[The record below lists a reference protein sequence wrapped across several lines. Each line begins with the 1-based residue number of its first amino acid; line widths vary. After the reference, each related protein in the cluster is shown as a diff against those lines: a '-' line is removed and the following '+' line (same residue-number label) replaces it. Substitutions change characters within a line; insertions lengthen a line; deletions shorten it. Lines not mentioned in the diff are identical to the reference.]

1 MKLATAL
8 SERADLQ
15 RRISE
20 LGGRLNNNA
29 RVQDGEKPSEDP
41 QELLSEL
48 NKDFE
53 RLEELIARI
62 NHTNN
67 ETKSGDVT
75 LTDLIAK
82 RDCLKQKIG
91 IMRSFLNTAS
101 EKISRYSKTEIRI
114 LSTVSVSELQKE
126 LDKLSKELRE
136 TDETIQGV
144 NWTTDLIWFLLV
156 VCKGGHDLLRLR
168 MNRTLGNMQS
178 TCGVQLPFRIMYAQ

>member
-29 RVQDGEKPSEDP
+29 KVQDGEKPSEDP
-41 QELLSEL
+41 MELLTEL
-48 NKDFE
+48 NKDFS

-136 TDETIQGV
+136 TDETIQGL
-144 NWTTDLIWFLLV
+144 NWTTDLI
-156 VCKGGHDLLRLR
+156 
-168 MNRTLGNMQS
+168 
-178 TCGVQLPFRIMYAQ
+178 

>member
-1 MKLATAL
+1 MKLASAL

-20 LGGRLNNNA
+20 LGGRHNNNA
-29 RVQDGEKPSEDP
+29 KEQDGETPSENPD
-41 QELLSEL
+41 ELLKEL

-67 ETKSGDVT
+67 MTRSGDMT

-82 RDCLKQKIG
+82 RDCLKMKIG

-101 EKISRYSKTEIRI
+101 EKVNLYSQTEIKI
-114 LSTVSVSELQKE
+114 FSTVSVSDLQKE
-126 LDKLSKELRE
+126 LDGLSKELRE
-136 TDETIQGV
+136 TDETIQSL
-144 NWTTDLIWFLLV
+144 NWITDLI
-156 VCKGGHDLLRLR
+156 
-168 MNRTLGNMQS
+168 
-178 TCGVQLPFRIMYAQ
+178 

>member
-114 LSTVSVSELQKE
+114 ISTVSVSELQKE

-136 TDETIQGV
+136 TDETIQGL
-144 NWTTDLIWFLLV
+144 NWTTDLI
-156 VCKGGHDLLRLR
+156 
-168 MNRTLGNMQS
+168 
-178 TCGVQLPFRIMYAQ
+178 

>member
-29 RVQDGEKPSEDP
+29 KVQDGEKPSEDP
-41 QELLSEL
+41 MELLTEL
-48 NKDFE
+48 NKDFS

-91 IMRSFLNTAS
+91 IMRSFLDKAS
-101 EKISRYSKTEIRI
+101 EKVSRYSKTEIRI
-114 LSTVSVSELQKE
+114 LSTVSVSDLQKE
-126 LDKLSKELRE
+126 VDKLSKELRE
-136 TDETIQGV
+136 TDESIQGL
-144 NWTTDLIWFLLV
+144 NWTTDLI
-156 VCKGGHDLLRLR
+156 
-168 MNRTLGNMQS
+168 
-178 TCGVQLPFRIMYAQ
+178 

>member
-15 RRISE
+15 RRIAE
-20 LGGRLNNNA
+20 LGERLNNNA
-29 RVQDGEKPSEDP
+29 KVQDGEKPSEDP
-41 QELLSEL
+41 NELLKEL

-67 ETKSGDVT
+67 ETKSGDMT

-101 EKISRYSKTEIRI
+101 EKVSRYSKTEIRI
-114 LSTVSVSELQKE
+114 LSTVSVSDLQKE
-126 LDKLSKELRE
+126 VDGLSKELRE
-136 TDETIQGV
+136 TDETIQGL
-144 NWTTDLIWFLLV
+144 NWTTE
-156 VCKGGHDLLRLR
+156 LR
-168 MNRTLGNMQS
+168 
-178 TCGVQLPFRIMYAQ
+178 